1 LTADVEGKEWVK
13 TARPKKPQR
22 ARSRTPLPPPSTSG
36 SRSASPATV
45 VAAASQKE
53 RNEAYFARLH
63 QANETRP
70 DHLPPSQGGKYAGF
84 GSAPAEPQTGDGAL
98 GLDDITRDPMGA
110 LTKGWGFFATQATK
124 AAQLANEQVL
134 KPTAQKLAE
143 ADLARTAA
151 QLGQG
156 VQGVGKLGYENFN
169 KFVEGPGNGNRR
181 RGVGMGP
188 EPEHKDFWETFGEPA
203 APKPS
208 AIGTS
213 AMKKAPTGT
222 GASTT
227 STTTAAKKKE
237 DGWDNEDWD
246 KF

>member
-1 LTADVEGKEWVK
+1 VK
-13 TARPKKPQR
+13 TARPKPQR
-22 ARSRTPLPPPSTSG
+22 ARSRTPLPPSG
-36 SRSASPATV
+36 SRSASPAT

-84 GSAPAEPQTGDGAL
+84 GSAPAEPQTNDS
-98 GLDDITRDPMGA
+98 GLDITKDPMGA

-156 VQGVGKLGYENFN
+156 VQGVGRLGYENFN

-181 RGVGMGP
+181 RGMGP

-227 STTTAAKKKE
+227 STTAATKKKE
-237 DGWDNEDWD
+237 DGWDNDDWD